1 MQALVAHVSE
11 SRRILHSLHH
21 PIFVGPLN
29 LRCCL
34 LTGRGDTRDE
44 AESNVRGGGA
54 GSVMTL

>member
-11 SRRILHSLHH
+11 SRRILKSSPYH
-21 PIFVGPLN
+21 VWCPLN

-34 LTGRGDTRDE
+34 LTGRDDTRDE

>member
-11 SRRILHSLHH
+11 SRRILKSSPSH
-21 PIFVGPLN
+21 VWCPLN

-34 LTGRGDTRDE
+34 LTGPGDTRDE